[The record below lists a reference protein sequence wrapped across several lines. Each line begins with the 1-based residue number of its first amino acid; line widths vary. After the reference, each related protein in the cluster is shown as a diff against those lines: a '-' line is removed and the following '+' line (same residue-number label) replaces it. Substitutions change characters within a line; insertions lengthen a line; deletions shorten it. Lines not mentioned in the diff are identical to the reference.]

1 MRRMR
6 GLMLLGLAAA
16 ALLGGCGTVG
26 RTVGKTVE
34 TVTAER
40 PHSGWEIAEDGD
52 GLRLSLGEPGRKVQV
67 ALTCR
72 VRSGLVDFT
81 LAGREGD
88 PAVMELRSGELIKRY
103 AGAGHADPGQPGVML
118 VEFPVDADDPVM
130 RRVADT
136 GQLRIVFGDRRI
148 HLPNA
153 FAPAH
158 DFLRAC
164 RAQ

>member
-1 MRRMR
+1 MRSPA
-6 GLMLLGLAAA
+6 LLGLALAA
-16 ALLGGCGTVG
+16 ALGGCQ
-26 RTVGKTVE
+26 TVGKAVGDLA
-34 TVTAER
+34 AEH
-40 PHSGWEIAEDGD
+40 PHGGWSLDEDAD
-52 GLRLSLGEPGRKVQV
+52 GLRLWLGEPNQKVQV

-72 VRSGLVDFT
+72 VRSGLIDFT

-88 PAVMELRSGELIKRY
+88 PAVMELRSGELLKRY
-103 AGAGHADPGQPGVML
+103 PGAGHADPDQPGVML
-118 VEFPVDADDPVM
+118 IEVPVNADDAVM

-164 RAQ
+164 RH